1 MLPLERHS
9 WRVCISASS
18 KRRGTQML
26 PTLLNGDDG
35 PVGNEPVV
43 DVVTANNNGNNMSKG
58 NVKEELIA
66 SGGVAEIAVA
76 VSDITGEVL
85 TATSK
90 QMGLTYDVLRFEFDE
105 ILGFSSSDDD
115 LYNIF
120 TNSVDQSYF
129 NSQSTTVVGYGGN
142 KLKSL
147 SLWGTPLEVDG
158 EAGQIGRV
166 VVRRH
171 GGLFLRTVTKL
182 LSHISQKRTEVV
194 TKGGDSIGAGGK
206 VPSTTIE
213 RLSCSFMAI
222 GTHNITDLF
231 ASERGGHPLRA
242 VAKDN
247 HTNITHLS
255 EHSIDNMQRAIN
267 LLSSAF
273 DVLDDQTL
281 QTSKNQE
288 LREKRRKRALKTG
301 PSASFRRGS
310 AAARDEAQHVD
321 IVCRLHI
328 DREVCGSQKIKRT
341 TITFVEMSEESSA
354 ASAFLRCIANSTI
367 HTPCRDSL
375 LTLVLKSTF
384 VQNSNNIF
392 LGHISCDGSTTIDN
406 KDTAETR
413 SNSIVNTLKYS
424 SRVLQSKATVG
435 LQSSLITVVA
445 PQPLLPPKPQSRL
458 GIMSAMKSKI
468 NLNLSGNSLWRDL
481 EAEGENEADVNT
493 EEGTDTNVT
502 NTVKGSGDSGDMKL
516 QEEINAMKEDI
527 GGLQEDYDNDT
538 LIMEQNLKNRM
549 QSFKDRI
556 TNHTAVHQGD
566 TSPPVSKNKSIPSS
580 SLSPSI
586 SPPRNAINGQQN
598 KKSLKKTLS
607 SPTTGNNGHSLN
619 RSVPSLSS
627 SIHQEEVVENSN
639 GNDNEVYHQQQTPE
653 PQKIPQPLSPSQ
665 QWQEKQFYE
674 NRHQNVVQSI
684 TKERDAALKFAE
696 VSSMKSQERLTQLME
711 EYRLLD
717 QRLAEQVRENVGLIA
732 ANRQY
737 RIELEDMTIGRNEI
751 RIKHENDSKLRMEER
766 ESDLNEMNR
775 LRQGIEKMEKDLSL
789 KKNLLE
795 KAEKEMNEFRAMH
808 DDFER
813 KCKTEQATFQENI
826 KNVESHYSMELRK
839 KQTELGEKN
848 EQIILMK
855 NTIEKMQKEKED
867 REKVYHTG
875 AEARAIRLETK
886 LEEATIR
893 EREAKKT
900 EELSKKLIYEKEKK
914 ITELLNKLKTEEK
927 KEKEKMW
934 ERESLEAKNT
944 IQELQQMLDKRCE
957 DIVTHQ
963 NAFNRLNIEQE
974 SLKKQ
979 IFGLEEKLMT
989 EAMNRTKI
997 MKDHEINEE
1006 KWKREEERLEIMLRA
1021 QTVQLQQLQET
1032 LQSNG
1037 ISRLISVVGEEK
1049 HSNNDVPAS
1058 PSAAITFASLQPKS
1072 VPLSPTSLTSPKS
1085 SSSPSSVSRGVGP
1098 GESILSQNV
1107 TNSLSSAQTITTAT
1121 TSEVNPTRSTS
1132 KITSHASSPQS
1143 QFNLAATGS
1152 VERRLVLAVRENEK
1166 LRLEMIETNEKFL
1179 KSEQKKVESRLLL
1192 QNVINLFG
1200 SLETELSHKF
1210 IKLEDEL
1217 EREDEERVSLVR
1229 KIELELKHVQEK
1241 WKEEKQKMIQSNNNE
1256 HLKQS
1261 RKYNNLLNDYDNAQK
1276 RIASLDMELQRV
1288 VRNAESM
1295 NKKLIQTEEKCRDA
1309 VRKVSDLNIQVVS
1322 CRESEK
1328 AAYAALGKIRQRDS
1342 RRIAIGNRN
1351 IASSS
1356 RVMSESR
1363 VNQDIE
1369 QHQNIM
1375 IHNLRIQV
1383 SIIFYFFYSHAI
1395 IPFC

>member
-1 MLPLERHS
+1 
-9 WRVCISASS
+9 
-18 KRRGTQML
+18 
-26 PTLLNGDDG
+26 
-35 PVGNEPVV
+35 
-43 DVVTANNNGNNMSKG
+43 
-58 NVKEELIA
+58 
-66 SGGVAEIAVA
+66 
-76 VSDITGEVL
+76 
-85 TATSK
+85 
-90 QMGLTYDVLRFEFDE
+90 
-105 ILGFSSSDDD
+105 
-115 LYNIF
+115 
-120 TNSVDQSYF
+120 
-129 NSQSTTVVGYGGN
+129 
-142 KLKSL
+142 
-147 SLWGTPLEVDG
+147 
-158 EAGQIGRV
+158 
-166 VVRRH
+166 
-171 GGLFLRTVTKL
+171 
-182 LSHISQKRTEVV
+182 
-194 TKGGDSIGAGGK
+194 
-206 VPSTTIE
+206 
-213 RLSCSFMAI
+213 
-222 GTHNITDLF
+222 
-231 ASERGGHPLRA
+231 
-242 VAKDN
+242 
-247 HTNITHLS
+247 
-255 EHSIDNMQRAIN
+255 
-267 LLSSAF
+267 
-273 DVLDDQTL
+273 
-281 QTSKNQE
+281 
-288 LREKRRKRALKTG
+288 
-301 PSASFRRGS
+301 
-310 AAARDEAQHVD
+310 
-321 IVCRLHI
+321 
-328 DREVCGSQKIKRT
+328 
-341 TITFVEMSEESSA
+341 
-354 ASAFLRCIANSTI
+354 
-367 HTPCRDSL
+367 
-375 LTLVLKSTF
+375 
-384 VQNSNNIF
+384 
-392 LGHISCDGSTTIDN
+392 
-406 KDTAETR
+406 
-413 SNSIVNTLKYS
+413 
-424 SRVLQSKATVG
+424 
-435 LQSSLITVVA
+435 
-445 PQPLLPPKPQSRL
+445 
-458 GIMSAMKSKI
+458 
-468 NLNLSGNSLWRDL
+468 
-481 EAEGENEADVNT
+481 
-493 EEGTDTNVT
+493 
-502 NTVKGSGDSGDMKL
+502 
-516 QEEINAMKEDI
+516 
-527 GGLQEDYDNDT
+527 
-538 LIMEQNLKNRM
+538 
-549 QSFKDRI
+549 
-556 TNHTAVHQGD
+556 
-566 TSPPVSKNKSIPSS
+566 
-580 SLSPSI
+580 
-586 SPPRNAINGQQN
+586 
-598 KKSLKKTLS
+598 
-607 SPTTGNNGHSLN
+607 
-619 RSVPSLSS
+619 
-627 SIHQEEVVENSN
+627 
-639 GNDNEVYHQQQTPE
+639 
-653 PQKIPQPLSPSQ
+653 
-665 QWQEKQFYE
+665 
-674 NRHQNVVQSI
+674 
-684 TKERDAALKFAE
+684 
-696 VSSMKSQERLTQLME
+696 
-711 EYRLLD
+711 
-717 QRLAEQVRENVGLIA
+717 
-732 ANRQY
+732 
-737 RIELEDMTIGRNEI
+737 
-751 RIKHENDSKLRMEER
+751 
-766 ESDLNEMNR
+766 
-775 LRQGIEKMEKDLSL
+775 
-789 KKNLLE
+789 
-795 KAEKEMNEFRAMH
+795 
-808 DDFER
+808 
-813 KCKTEQATFQENI
+813 
-826 KNVESHYSMELRK
+826 
-839 KQTELGEKN
+839 
-848 EQIILMK
+848 
-855 NTIEKMQKEKED
+855 MQKEKED

-979 IFGLEEKLMT
+979 MFG
-989 EAMNRTKI
+989 
-997 MKDHEINEE
+997 
-1006 KWKREEERLEIMLRA
+1006 LEIMLRA

-1229 KIELELKHVQEK
+1229 KIELELNHVMEK